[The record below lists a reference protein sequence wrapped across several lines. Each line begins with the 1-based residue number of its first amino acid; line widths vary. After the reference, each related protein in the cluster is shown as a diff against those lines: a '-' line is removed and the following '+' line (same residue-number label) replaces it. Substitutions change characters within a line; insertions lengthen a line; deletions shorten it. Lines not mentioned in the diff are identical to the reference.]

1 MSRSITSCQ
10 IYYVLNLVLT
20 IKQHDR
26 TIVFNESF
34 PTLNSL
40 INKKTIKNEHG
51 GKAFLHEKLLVWW
64 KIFSFVKWNE
74 ILKVQWKKLPKKLS
88 EQARLLGVQSTY
100 LLVRSTWLKHLEWRL
115 KESGPCLTV
124 LYETFICRWVKI
136 FIIFL
141 NHVILCCLFNQF
153 SSIKL

>member
-40 INKKTIKNEHG
+40 MNEKTTKNEHG
-51 GKAFLHEKLLVWW
+51 GKAYSFTTW
-64 KIFSFVKWNE
+64 KIASMVENFLVSYIKYWKYSEKTSKKVKRPSSF
-74 ILKVQWKKLPKKLS
+74 IRSS
-88 EQARLLGVQSTY
+88 EY
-100 LLVRSTWLKHLEWRL
+100 LLACPLN
-115 KESGPCLTV
+115 LTQASRMTSERIRT
-124 LYETFICRWVKI
+124 LFDSFILSI
-136 FIIFL
+136 HFQMGENIHFI
-141 NHVILCCLFNQF
+141 
-153 SSIKL
+153 S